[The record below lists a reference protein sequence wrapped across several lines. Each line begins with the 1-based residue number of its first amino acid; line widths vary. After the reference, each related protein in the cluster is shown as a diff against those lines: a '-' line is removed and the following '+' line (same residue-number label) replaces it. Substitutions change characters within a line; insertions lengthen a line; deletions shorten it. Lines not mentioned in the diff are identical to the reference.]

1 MSESSS
7 ADSWLDSLAS
17 KARAFDGQPPFSD
30 QSLVD
35 LRLGLRQLIAID
47 NVAAAIASDTEA
59 EFVVD
64 PDARGRGHGTSLLE
78 TLIAR
83 APEGLLVW
91 AHGDHPAARALAAS
105 HRLAAVR
112 ELLHLS
118 AELAPV
124 EPAQLVE
131 LVETPV
137 TRDQVSTS
145 LLPFR
150 VGTDEGAWLALNA
163 LTFATHAEQ
172 GSVTRADLEQLES
185 EDWFSADD
193 FLLLWDGDELIGYCW
208 LKIEDGRGEF
218 YVVGVHP
225 DRQGQRLGGLLF
237 DAGLARMRELG
248 IRSAHLYVEGD
259 NDAALRLYRAR
270 GFAQDSID
278 VQYSTAKAT

>member
-7 ADSWLDSLAS
+7 ADSWLVSLAS
-17 KARAFDGQPPFSD
+17 KARTFDGQPPFSD

-35 LRLGLRQLIAID
+35 LRLGSRELIAID

-64 PDARGRGHGTSLLE
+64 PDARGRGHGTALLE
-78 TLIAR
+78 TLLSR
-83 APEGLLVW
+83 APGGLLVW

-105 HRLAAVR
+105 HGLVAVR

-118 AELAPV
+118 AELRQV
-124 EPAQLVE
+124 EH
-131 LVETPV
+131 VETSPG
-137 TRDQVSTS
+137 STS
-145 LLPFR
+145 LVPFR
-150 VGTDEGAWLALNA
+150 VGTDEDAWLALNA

-185 EDWFSADD
+185 EDWFRADD
-193 FLLLWDGDELIGYCW
+193 FLLLWDGAELIGYCW
-208 LKIEDGRGEF
+208 LKVEGGRGEF

-225 DRQGQRLGGLLF
+225 GRQGEGLGGLLF

-248 IRSAHLYVEGD
+248 IPSAHLYVEGD
-259 NDAALRLYRAR
+259 NQAALRLYRAR

-278 VQYSTAKAT
+278 VQYSTASAT